1 MKESGVATDGSEEAH
16 GDSKGKAVIIYQ
28 EIEEAEENVDP
39 AKDDLFI
46 YPSNPVRA
54 LSSITPSGASQWCQ
68 CKCLKNRTSA
78 HSTTV
83 SRRKSSSSP
92 WSRN

>member
-1 MKESGVATDGSEEAH
+1 MEVTKQMEIARARLIV
-16 GDSKGKAVIIYQ
+16 YQ
-28 EIEEAEENVDP
+28 EVEEAEENVDP
-39 AKDDLFI
+39 AKDDLLYI
-46 YPSNPVRA
+46 PPTQSEPSHQSPLVE
-54 LSSITPSGASQWCQ
+54 QCQ